1 MASIVFY
8 HNSKAGR
15 GGLPHSESELRKFFF
30 RHDVTFRYPHTRE
43 ELLGNLDDDL
53 KTGKEYVFS
62 VGGDGTANTI
72 AQKLLHQETRL
83 MVIPSGTANDFAG
96 DLGLT
101 PSLRKIANVFH
112 AQHTRLVDV
121 IDINGRA
128 MVSNGGIGIAAIVAQ
143 EINEK
148 RKSGPL
154 FKNLMHTLGSDIY
167 GFTLLQHLMTRPFPL
182 HDIRISSP
190 DAPQLDVVTSPLV
203 LVNNQP
209 LLGGK
214 FRVAPDTNNTD
225 GTFNVTVFHHQ
236 DKMSFIQCIVRILR
250 TGMPAHGE
258 NVTSFETNSLTLTPL
273 TSEPMS
279 FFGDGE
285 QFEPQKQYEIKLK
298 PRCLRVCAVN
308 DQMLYDSG
316 HNLEEIPKLQ

>member
-30 RHDVTFRYPHTRE
+30 RHDVTFRYPKSRE
-43 ELLGNLDDDL
+43 ELLTSLDDDL

-96 DLGLT
+96 GLGLT
-101 PSLRKIANVFH
+101 PSIRKIANVFH

-121 IDINGRA
+121 IEVNGRA
-128 MVSNGGIGIAAIVAQ
+128 MVSNGGLGIAAIVAQ

-148 RKSGPL
+148 RKTGQI

-182 HDIRISSP
+182 QDIRVSST
-190 DAPQLDVVTSPLV
+190 DAPELDVVTSPLI

-214 FRVAPDTNNTD
+214 FRVAPETNNTD

-258 NVTSFETNSLTLTPL
+258 NVTTFETNNLTLTPL
-273 TSEPMS
+273 TAGPMS

-285 QFEPQKQYEIKLK
+285 QFTHDTSYSIRLVPQ
-298 PRCLRVCAVN
+298 CLRVCAVN